1 MSYKFLL
8 SLTLCG
14 ILMMS
19 CKPVSPEQR
28 AAEAALSYYHDLT
41 NDRVEDF
48 LEGKAG
54 VDKLPADYC
63 DQLLE
68 TYRKYLA
75 DIEEKHGGIHEIQIS
90 PNVGRCDST
99 LHLTYAFLLLC
110 YNDSTQEEVV
120 VPMVEENGN
129 WKMK

>member
-1 MSYKFLL
+1 
-8 SLTLCG
+8 
-14 ILMMS
+14 MS
-19 CKPVSPEQR
+19 CTSVSPEQR

-68 TYRKYLA
+68 TYRKYMA
-75 DIEEKHGGIHEIQIS
+75 DIEEKHGGIHEVQIS

-110 YNDSTQEEVV
+110 FNDSTQEEVV
-120 VPMVEENGN
+120 VPMVEENGS